1 MKNIEKTNPNKSV
14 RDLHGPFL
22 FAFSCMHYTLYY
34 RKEVLNME
42 NKGLQKV
49 KQWTKDNKEKL
60 AFVAATTV
68 AVGGIIHLISKGEDV
83 TDKLDVVE
91 EVVEDIPEVKIF
103 LGGLNDEKDAGA
115 WLVNMVE
122 EFKDA
127 DGNIVE
133 YSMDKVAEDILSGN
147 YKEI

>member
-1 MKNIEKTNPNKSV
+1 
-14 RDLHGPFL
+14 
-22 FAFSCMHYTLYY
+22 
-34 RKEVLNME
+34 ME

-60 AFVAATTV
+60 VFVGFVATTSV
-68 AVGGIIHLISKGEDV
+68 AVGSIVRMTSKGEDV
-83 TDKLDVVE
+83 TDALDVVE
-91 EVVEDIPEVKIF
+91 EAVEDVPEVKIF

-133 YSMDKVAEDILSGN
+133 YSMDKVAEDILNGDF
-147 YKEI
+147 KEI